1 MLAERLAEYARNLCY
16 DDLPSPVVHEVK
28 RRVLDSLGCA
38 LGAWKAPPCQVAR
51 LIAQTVKVPHGATLW
66 GTTHKTL
73 PDLASFANGG
83 LVRYLDFNDTYLS
96 KEPAHPSDNIP
107 AIAAVGEAIHASG
120 KQVIEA
126 IALAYEIQCRF
137 CDAAALRPRG
147 WDHVTY
153 GSFSSALGAAKLMK
167 LSKMKTVQAINLTG
181 IANIALRQTRVGD
194 LSMWKAC
201 AFSNAARNGVFAAM
215 LARLG
220 MTGPSPIFEGEKG
233 FMKLVS
239 GPLELPA
246 FGGERDGPH
255 SGPSEAGDCP
265 GPERG
270 QTPRKGLVPPSATV
284 PVPLRTGTVASSLR
298 AGKATVPGKGVSPP
312 SQSPRFKI
320 LDTYIKRYP
329 VEYHAQTAVE
339 AAVALRNELIE
350 AEGARAIDRVT
361 DVEIG
366 SYDVAI
372 EIIGRDPEKWQPATR
387 ETADHSFPYCVAA
400 ALLDGHVTLQSFG
413 VKRLQDPAVRNLMK
427 KIRVVQQPE
436 FVGCYP
442 KTMPTRITVKTEAG
456 RTYVRQVDVPVGH
469 PGNPMSDRDLEA
481 KFRRLA
487 AGRLSRFRIDQL
499 IDFVWKLDRAKDIGT
514 LMPLLRI

>member
-1 MLAERLAEYARNLCY
+1 MLADRLARYCQALRY
-16 DDLPSPVVHEVK
+16 GDLPDAVVHEVK
-28 RRVLDSLGCA
+28 RRILDSLGCA
-38 LGAWKAPPCQVAR
+38 LGAWNAPPCRVAR
-51 LIAQTVKVPHGATLW
+51 LIGQTVKVPQGATLW
-66 GTTHKTL
+66 GTHHKTL
-73 PDLASFANGG
+73 PDLATFANGG

-107 AIAAVGEAIHASG
+107 AMLSVGEAVHASG
-120 KQVIEA
+120 KHVIEA
-126 IALAYEIQCRF
+126 GALAYEIQCRL

-153 GSFSSALGAAKLMK
+153 GPFSSALGVAKLMK
-167 LSKMKTVQAINLTG
+167 LSRAQTVQAVNLAG
-181 IANIALRQTRVGD
+181 IANMALRQTRVGD

-201 AFSNAARNGVFAAM
+201 AFSNAARNGVFAAT
-215 LARLG
+215 LAQLG

-239 GPLELPA
+239 GQFDLPPLALE
-246 FGGERDGPH
+246 
-255 SGPSEAGDCP
+255 
-265 GPERG
+265 
-270 QTPRKGLVPPSATV
+270 
-284 PVPLRTGTVASSLR
+284 TGTDTTR
-298 AGKATVPGKGVSPP
+298 RRGEGC
-312 SQSPRFKI
+312 QSPFKI
-320 LDTYIKRYP
+320 LDTYIKHYP

-339 AAVALRNELIE
+339 AAVALRNEVME
-350 AEGARAIDRVT
+350 AEGSRAIDHLM

-387 ETADHSFPYCVAA
+387 ETADHSFPYCVAV
-400 ALLDGHVTLQSFG
+400 ALLQGHVTLQSFG
-413 VKRLQDPAVRNLMK
+413 PKRLHDPAVRDLMK

-436 FVGCYP
+436 FVGRYP
-442 KTMPTRITVKTEAG
+442 KTMPTRITVKTDAEK
-456 RTYVRQVDVPVGH
+456 TYTNQVDVPVGH

-487 AGRLSRFRIDQL
+487 AGRLNRPRLDRL
-499 IDFVWKLDRAKDIGT
+499 IEFVWNLDRVKDIGT

>member
-1 MLAERLAEYARNLCY
+1 MLADRLARYCQSLRY
-16 DDLPSPVVHEVK
+16 GDLPDAVVQEVK
-28 RRVLDSLGCA
+28 RRVLDSLGCT
-38 LGAWKAPPCQVAR
+38 LGAWNVPPCRIAR
-51 LIAQTVKVPHGATLW
+51 LIAQTVKMPRGATLW
-66 GTTHKTL
+66 GTRHKTL
-73 PDLASFANGG
+73 PDLAAFANGG

-96 KEPAHPSDNIP
+96 KEPAHPSDNIA
-107 AIAAVGEAIHASG
+107 AIVAVGEAIHASG

-167 LSKMKTVQAINLTG
+167 LSKVQTVQAVNLAG
-181 IANIALRQTRVGD
+181 IANVALRQTRVGD

-239 GPLELPA
+239 GPLELAPFA
-246 FGGERDGPH
+246 AEQ
-255 SGPSEAGDCP
+255 
-265 GPERG
+265 G
-270 QTPRKGLVPPSATV
+270 QSL
-284 PVPLRTGTVASSLR
+284 TGTDPGGRGS
-298 AGKATVPGKGVSPP
+298 VPA
-312 SQSPRFKI
+312 FKI
-320 LDTYIKRYP
+320 LDTYIKHYP

-339 AAVALRNELIE
+339 AALILRAELME
-350 AEGARAIDRVT
+350 SEGERAIEQIVDI
-361 DVEIG
+361 EIG

-372 EIIGRDPEKWQPATR
+372 EIIGRDPEKWQPSTR
-387 ETADHSFPYCVAA
+387 ETADHSFPYCAAA
-400 ALLDGHVTLQSFG
+400 ALLDGRMTLQSFG
-413 VKRLQDPAVRNLMK
+413 SKRLHDPVVRDLMK

-436 FVGCYP
+436 FVGRYP
-442 KTMPTRITVKTEAG
+442 KTMPTRITVKTETEN
-456 RTYVRQVDVPVGH
+456 TYMSQVDVPVGH

-481 KFRRLA
+481 KVRRVA
-487 AGRLSRFRIDQL
+487 AGRLNRLHIDRL
-499 IDFVWKLDRAKDIGT
+499 IEFVWKLDQVKDIGT
-514 LMPLLRI
+514 LMPLLRV